1 MLSKQQIKIIRSL
14 HLKKNRKQSGL
25 FVCEGAK
32 ILHELL
38 HSSLQI
44 NKIYALKSWISE
56 NRQFLSD
63 ENTFQEVT
71 EKELEQISEL
81 STPNEVLA
89 IAVIPENKIPEIKGL
104 SIGLESIRDPGN
116 LGTIIRIADWYG
128 LTDIFCS
135 EDCAD
140 AYNSKVVQ
148 ASMGSLFR
156 VRVHYV
162 DLKEF
167 LSSCT
172 VPKYAAALEGSQNL
186 HDYKD
191 FNGNGIL
198 VIGNESNG
206 LSSEILDVCD
216 VKIHIPRF
224 GQAESLNAA
233 VATGI
238 FLDAMKR

>member
-38 HSSLQI
+38 HSGLQI
-44 NKIYALKSWISE
+44 NKIYALNSWISE

-63 ENTFQEVT
+63 ENIFQEVT

-81 STPNEVLA
+81 STPNDVL
-89 IAVIPENKIPEIKGL
+89 
-104 SIGLESIRDPGN
+104 
-116 LGTIIRIADWYG
+116 ADWYG

-172 VPKYAAALEGSQNL
+172 VPKYAAALDGSRNL
-186 HDYKD
+186 HEYKD
-191 FNGNGIL
+191 FKRTGIL

-206 LSSEILDVCD
+206 LSTEILDVCD

-238 FLDAMKR
+238 FLDSMTRG